1 METQSLQSFLDS
13 LAADTATPGGGS
25 VAALNGAL
33 GAALVSMVCRLTI
46 GRKKYA
52 AVDAEMQGILPK
64 SEAYRAK
71 LTALLAEDVAAF
83 DAVMAAFGLPKTT
96 DTEKAARRTA
106 IQSALKEATRVP
118 LETAR
123 LCANVLEL
131 AQIVAEKGNTNAA
144 SDAGS
149 ASQSALAGLKSAAL
163 NVYINL
169 GSIRDEAFVAETSA
183 QMDMLLVSAPG
194 LADEIYSI
202 VKAQM

>member
-1 METQSLQSFLDS
+1 
-13 LAADTATPGGGS
+13 
-25 VAALNGAL
+25 
-33 GAALVSMVCRLTI
+33 LTI

-52 AVDAEMQGILPK
+52 AVDGKMQKTLQK
-64 SEAYRAK
+64 SEALRAQ

-83 DAVMAAFGLPKTT
+83 DAVMAAFGLPKST
-96 DTEKAARRTA
+96 DDEKTARRAA

-123 LCANVLEL
+123 ACAEVITL
-131 AQIVAEKGNTNAA
+131 AKFVAEKGNTNAA

-149 ASQSALAGLKSAAL
+149 AAQSALAGLKSAAL

-183 QMDMLLVSAPG
+183 QMDAVFVTAP
-194 LADEIYSI
+194 AMVDEIYAT
-202 VKAQM
+202 VKSKL